1 MGHDG
6 MMDDTIDEAADAPL
20 RALYGRALALRGSAT
35 SGGGATVSCVAP
47 EDILALVRRELPE
60 ERRLEVL
67 DHVMACD
74 ACRREFDLLR
84 AVEAAGGDQ
93 AAVSGGPGRAGDQ
106 SLDQAPR
113 REPASSPKV
122 IDISTRRART
132 WRRVVPFAIAASLM
146 LVVGVEARRRAA
158 DEARPE
164 VMRGEE
170 SGINTVTPA
179 GDVTGV
185 ALGTAPVVFVWQ
197 PVAGARRYE
206 FEVLDGDGT
215 VVYSAA
221 TADTTIAVAAADAA
235 ERFRAGVEYQW
246 WVRAVTPDATQPR
259 SALRPF
265 RLLSE

>member
-6 MMDDTIDEAADAPL
+6 MIDETIDEAADAPL
-20 RALYGRALALRGSAT
+20 RELYGRALTLRDSAR
-35 SGGGATVSCVAP
+35 SGGAAPAASCVAP

-60 ERRLEVL
+60 DRRLEVL
-67 DHVMACD
+67 DHVMACE

-84 AVEAAGGDQ
+84 AVEAAGGGQ
-93 AAVSGGPGRAGDQ
+93 AAVSGGPERAADQ
-106 SLDQAPR
+106 SPDDTLRTAP
-113 REPASSPKV
+113 SPV
-122 IDISTRRART
+122 VDISTRRART
-132 WRRVVPFAIAASLM
+132 WRRVAPFAIAASLM
-146 LVVGVEARRRAA
+146 LVVGVEARRRGAN
-158 DEARPE
+158 EARPE

-170 SGINTVTPA
+170 SGITTLAPA
-179 GDVTGV
+179 GDVTGA

-221 TADTTIAVAAADAA
+221 TADTTVAVAAADAA
-235 ERFRAGVEYQW
+235 ERFRPGVEYQW

-259 SALRPF
+259 SALRSF
-265 RLLSE
+265 RLQ

>member
-6 MMDDTIDEAADAPL
+6 MTDDTIDEAADAPL
-20 RALYGRALALRGSAT
+20 RALYGRALALRG
-35 SGGGATVSCVAP
+35 GGRSDGAATVSCVAP

-84 AVEAAGGDQ
+84 AVEAAGGQ
-93 AAVSGGPGRAGDQ
+93 AAVTNGPGRASDQ
-106 SLDQAPR
+106 SPDQAPR
-113 REPASSPKV
+113 FAPASSPKV

-132 WRRVVPFAIAASLM
+132 WRRVTPFAIAAALM

-164 VMRGEE
+164 VMRGDEN
-170 SGINTVTPA
+170 GITTVTPA

-197 PVAGARRYE
+197 PVVGARRYE

-235 ERFRAGVEYQW
+235 ERFRAGVEYEW
-246 WVRAVTPDATQPR
+246 WVRAITPDATQPR